1 MIAVQVTETTIPSPV
16 EISEPIRPVS
26 DLLVNV
32 FNLDRSGAVVTF
44 VDAIAE
50 PALQIVIILLSAWI
64 VLWMA
69 RRMVRR
75 ILAHAV
81 RRSSGSPA
89 DESTSP
95 ISTRRVQRLEALG
108 SILDSVLSVVVW
120 SIAIFVI
127 LASIFGI
134 SLAPLLAG
142 AGILGVALGFGA
154 QDVVKDFLSGFF
166 IIVEDQ
172 YGIGDI
178 VDVGEATGTIES
190 ISLRTTRLRA
200 VTGTVW
206 HVPNGEIRRVGNMS
220 QEWSRALLDIEVAY
234 GADIDRV
241 AEVME
246 SVALEMARES
256 EFRDLFLDDPQVWG
270 VETLGSDSVAVRLV
284 MKTKPGEQWPISR
297 EFRRRIKLAF
307 DAEGI
312 EIPFP
317 QRTIWLRTDGASDD
331 ASLGKR
337 ALIDEREGS
346 S

>member
-1 MIAVQVTETTIPSPV
+1 MIAQVTETTTPPLV

-26 DLLVNV
+26 DLLVDV
-32 FNLDRSGAVVTF
+32 FNLDRSGAAVSF
-44 VDAIAE
+44 VEAIAE
-50 PALQIVIILLSAWI
+50 PALQIVIILLFSWV
-64 VLWMA
+64 VLWVA

-75 ILAHAV
+75 MLAHAV
-81 RRSSGSPA
+81 KRSSGSPA
-89 DESTSP
+89 HESTYP
-95 ISTRRVQRLEALG
+95 ISTRRAQRLEALG
-108 SILDSVLSVVVW
+108 TILDSVLSVVVW

-127 LASIFGI
+127 LGSTFGI
-134 SLAPLLAG
+134 NLTPLLAG

-166 IIVEDQ
+166 IIIEDQ

-220 QEWSRALLDIEVAY
+220 QEWSRVLLDIEVAY

-241 AEVME
+241 AEVIE
-246 SVALEMARES
+246 SVSLEMARES

-270 VETLGSDSVAVRLV
+270 VETLGSDSVAIRLV
-284 MKTKPGEQWPISR
+284 IKTKPGEQWPIAR
-297 EFRRRIKLAF
+297 ETRRRIKLAF

-317 QRTIWLRTDGASDD
+317 QRTVWLRTDDASDE

-337 ALIDEREGS
+337 ELTDEREDS